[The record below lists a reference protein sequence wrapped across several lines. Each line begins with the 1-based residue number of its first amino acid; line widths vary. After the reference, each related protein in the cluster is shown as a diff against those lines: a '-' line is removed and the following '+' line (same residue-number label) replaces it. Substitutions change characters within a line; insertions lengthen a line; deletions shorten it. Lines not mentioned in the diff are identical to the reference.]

1 MVEDRGRAAGAVME
15 DPIKSFGGVAT
26 GLARNPL
33 GIIALFIVLVYG
45 FASLVIVFAEKLG
58 GQERIILVWFMVAF
72 PVLVLFAFTWLVTR
86 HSSALFA
93 PSDFRDEENYVDAL
107 KMRSA
112 GLVLDR
118 ELNLHAAAMID
129 VAEKRP
135 GEISTEQIR
144 SAARVE
150 VQARTLDNSTLRDQ
164 LQQLC
169 IEYEAVRKM
178 LRAGRERTRA
188 MTEVLL
194 KMRTLGP
201 AVVGFLPELKAS
213 DSPGKRLSAVAIMQI
228 DPDKADI
235 GWLLDRFT
243 EDKPFIF
250 YHAAVALQKVA
261 GQGGEKR
268 AAQAR
273 DAAEKALRTLEGFD
287 GRKDSNS
294 IAVLNDI
301 LLADGPE
308 VARAG

>member
-1 MVEDRGRAAGAVME
+1 ME

-45 FASLVIVFAEKLG
+45 FASLVIVFAEKLVAE
-58 GQERIILVWFMVAF
+58 ERIILVWFMVAF
-72 PVLVLFAFTWLVTR
+72 PVLVLVAFTWLVIR

-93 PSDFRDEENYVDAL
+93 PSDFRDEKNYVDTL
-107 KMRSA
+107 RMRSA

-118 ELNLHAAAMID
+118 ELNLHAAALID
-129 VAEKRP
+129 VAEKHP

-150 VQARTLDNSTLRDQ
+150 VQARTLDDSTLRDQ

-169 IEYEAVRKM
+169 IEYETIRRL

-201 AVVGFLPELKAS
+201 AVASFLPELKAS
-213 DSPGKRLSAVAIMQI
+213 ESPGKRLSAVAIMQI
-228 DPDKADI
+228 DPQKADI
-235 GWLLDRFT
+235 GWLLGRFS

-250 YHAAVALQKVA
+250 YHAAVALQKIA
-261 GQGGEKR
+261 EQGDEKR
-268 AAQAR
+268 VAAAR
-273 DAAEKALRTLEGFD
+273 DAAERALRTIEAFEGH
-287 GRKDSNS
+287 KDANS

-301 LLADGPE
+301 LLADGR
-308 VARAG
+308 VLAG

>member
-1 MVEDRGRAAGAVME
+1 MV

-45 FASLVIVFAEKLG
+45 FASLAIVFGEKLVAE
-58 GQERIILVWFMVAF
+58 ERIILVWFMVTF
-72 PVLVLFAFTWLVTR
+72 PVLVLFIFTWLVIG

-93 PSDFRDEENYVDAL
+93 PSDFRDDKTYIDTL
-107 KMRSA
+107 RMRRE
-112 GLVLDR
+112 GLVLDE

-150 VQARTLDNSTLRDQ
+150 VHARALDDTTLRDQ

-169 IEYEAVRKM
+169 IEYETIRRA
-178 LRAGRERTRA
+178 LRPGRERTRA

-201 AVVGFLPELKAS
+201 AVAGFLPELKAS
-213 DSPGKRLSAVAIMQI
+213 SSPGKRLSAVAIMQI
-228 DPDKADI
+228 EPHKADI
-235 GWLLDRFT
+235 PWLLGRFS
-243 EDKPFIF
+243 EEKPFIF
-250 YHAAVALQKVA
+250 YHAALALEKIAQ
-261 GQGGEKR
+261 QGDEAR
-268 AAQAR
+268 QAAAR
-273 DAAEKALRTLEGFD
+273 DAAAKALRTLEAFEGV
-287 GRKDSNS
+287 KDANS
-294 IAVLNDI
+294 IAVLSEI
-301 LLADGPE
+301 
-308 VARAG
+308 VAGRTGG